1 MRIFHISL
9 VNEKHHEE
17 YPVVM
22 RFVMILRIHYNA
34 CNALIKKCIAIR
46 YGVAHINYLYWGW
59 SMKLLLSSCSLIYQ
73 ISAFDV

>member
-34 CNALIKKCIAIR
+34 CNAPIKKCIAIR
-46 YGVAHINYLYWGW
+46 YDVAR
-59 SMKLLLSSCSLIYQ
+59 
-73 ISAFDV
+73 ISIFLFERYYEALTYVM